1 MIKGRIIWKDI
12 FLGGGGGGGG
22 AGGFGGGKKKK
33 KKPREMSHK
42 KFMQSKTQSGAGYP
56 QPELK
61 KRWQI

>member
-12 FLGGGGGGGG
+12 FFGGGGGGGG
-22 AGGFGGGKKKK
+22 WGLVVGKNKRKLQGK
-33 KKPREMSHK
+33 MSQK